1 MNKYI
6 WIALAVS
13 LLVNIGGYAYFNAR
27 IEAKDATIA
36 LEQTKVKDAVED
48 VFKLDLEVQKLN
60 ARLRVRDV
68 EYQKILEDYE
78 AYKSTVAN
86 IKPRTI
92 TSVKTII
99 QEVPAELVVEQANET
114 SNETLRRINASA
126 DEFKRVRN

>member
-1 MNKYI
+1 MNKYV

-13 LLVNIGGYAYFNAR
+13 LLVNIGGYAYLNAR
-27 IEAKDATIA
+27 IEAKNATIA
-36 LEQTKVKDAVED
+36 LEQTKVKEAVAD
-48 VFKLDLEVQKLN
+48 VANLTSEVQKLTG
-60 ARLRVRDV
+60 RLRVKDV
-68 EYQKILEDYE
+68 EYKRILEDYE

-114 SNETLRRINASA
+114 SNETLRRINTSA
-126 DEFKRVRN
+126 DEFKRMRN